1 MAINFQ
7 IYDPIYGYDAE
18 AHYNYIDFFHVFA
31 DTIKIPTSE
40 DTREFFLH
48 PPYVF
53 PSSVIV
59 VCRNLIE
66 STNYVEDCRP
76 YMSKISQLFQIA
88 LFFLSLFFYTK
99 IAKLLYPKS
108 REVIVILLLIL
119 IQTVNYRT
127 FLMIRGEP
135 YIIFFQSLLLYFFCK
150 KFINLERFDLKIL

>member
-18 AHYNYIDFFHVFA
+18 AHYNYIDFFSMYLP

-40 DTREFFLH
+40 DTREFFSPPL
-48 PPYVF
+48 PYVF

-76 YMSKISQLFQIA
+76 YMSKISQLF
-88 LFFLSLFFYTK
+88 LSTN
-99 IAKLLYPKS
+99 P
-108 REVIVILLLIL
+108 
-119 IQTVNYRT
+119 
-127 FLMIRGEP
+127 
-135 YIIFFQSLLLYFFCK
+135 
-150 KFINLERFDLKIL
+150 